1 MNWDWEK
8 LQEKRQRQTG
18 GKQPFEPQKG
28 GGGGNKSPFD
38 NIDVGKFLPKLTS
51 GIPLFPVII
60 IFALIWIASG
70 IFIVDPGEVGVVTRF
85 GLYNRSVGA
94 GPHIRVP

>member
-18 GKQPFEPQKG
+18 GKTPFEPQRG
-28 GGGGNKSPFD
+28 GGGGNKTPFD
-38 NIDVGKFLPKLTS
+38 KIDVGKFVPKLTS
-51 GIPLFPVII
+51 GIPLFPIVL
-60 IFALIWIASG
+60 IFLLIWVASG

-85 GLYNRSVGA
+85 GQYNRCQYCLKFF
-94 GPHIRVP
+94 